1 MPMKN
6 GEREYRLISLTG
18 NIETRKAG
26 DGGMYVEGYATT
38 FNQPYT
44 LYDDSELRID
54 EQVDPHAFDET
65 DMNDVIM
72 QYDHQGRVFAR
83 RKNGTLEIGIDDH
96 GLKIRGRLDG
106 TDIGRQLY
114 QEIDGG
120 YTDKMSIGFT
130 VKEDQRVRTMDHDT
144 GKVFVMRTITK
155 IKKLYDVSAVSLPAN
170 DATEIS
176 ARSLSEG
183 VIKEIMEER
192 HAEEERQREIE
203 IAKTLMMMGGN

>member
-203 IAKTLMMMGGN
+203 IAKTLMTMGGN

>member
-26 DGGMYVEGYATT
+26 DGGMYIEGYATT

>member
-83 RKNGTLEIGIDDH
+83 RKNGTLEIGTDDH

-114 QEIDGG
+114 QEIEGG

>member
-1 MPMKN
+1 MPMKD
-6 GEREYRLISLTG
+6 GEREYRMISLTG
-18 NIETRKAG
+18 NIEVRKAG

-38 FNQPYT
+38 FGQPYT

-65 DMNDVIM
+65 DMKDVIM

-83 RKNGTLEIGIDDH
+83 KKNGTLEINPDDH
-96 GLKIRGRLDG
+96 GLKMRARLDG

-114 QEIDGG
+114 QEIEGG
-120 YTDKMSIGFT
+120 YTDKMSMGFT